1 MGDEFEEDGPP
12 VGSRRR
18 ERPKFD
24 PMELSPEERWKKAKE
39 ICFDL
44 LAARPRAQGELRQTL
59 RRKGFDDETIE
70 VLLGKLDKAGL
81 VDDVA
86 FAEQWVEA
94 RHTHRGLSRTAIVAE
109 LKRKGVD
116 EEIAV
121 AAASEV
127 DRESEEQRA
136 RELVRK
142 KLRSLGEVDEQTA
155 IRRLLGVLGRKGYP
169 QGLAYSVIR
178 EELKEFGA
186 ESSLLDDATVE

>member
-1 MGDEFEEDGPP
+1 MTDEVEEA
-12 VGSRRR
+12 GSPKRDQA
-18 ERPKFD
+18 KFD

-59 RRKGFDDETIE
+59 HRKGFDDETIE

-81 VDDVA
+81 VDDAA
-86 FAEQWVEA
+86 FAELWVQA

-121 AAASEV
+121 AAANEV

-169 QGLAYSVIR
+169 QGLSYSVIR
-178 EELKEFGA
+178 EELGEFGA
-186 ESSLLDDATVE
+186 ESSLLDEATAD